1 MRYPTIGLTLAATAL
16 LAGCNLNKDND
27 NVRPGPQAVHPST
40 SALAQEAAPR
50 VHRVGGAVVVMEPRA
65 TATYVPQPGDGS
77 QPIID

>member
-16 LAGCNLNKDND
+16 LVGCNLNKDND

-40 SALAQEAAPR
+40 SALAQ
-50 VHRVGGAVVVMEPRA
+50 GAVTVTEPA
-65 TATYVPQPGDGS
+65 PASATYVPQPGDGS